1 MRNRR
6 SIDIVSI
13 LIAGAALVTIV
24 LFSWDFR
31 PPVDRKLHSEIGR
44 VLAKEALSLA
54 RPGGEITVITRDT
67 EAFRQPALDI
77 LLKSFQR
84 EVGRASRITI
94 NIHSLQLDPLR
105 PVEVPPGD
113 FYELI
118 RRSNSER
125 IIVSLLGPPALTEE
139 QRAALGAVKPKII
152 AFCSGNLAES
162 LDLRELFKTG
172 LLHVALIN
180 RRPAPGAADASRNGS
195 GAFDGLY
202 TVVRGDL
209 STVGEPSHSRR

>member
-1 MRNRR
+1 MRNRKAT
-6 SIDIVSI
+6 DIVSI
-13 LIAGAALVTIV
+13 LVASAALVTMV

-31 PPVDRKLHSEIGR
+31 LPVDRGLHSEIGR
-44 VLAKEALSLA
+44 ALAKEALSLA
-54 RPGGEITVITRDT
+54 RPGAEMVVITRDT
-67 EAFRQPALDI
+67 EAFPQPALDI

-84 EVGRASRITI
+84 EIGRTGHITI
-94 NIHSLQLDPLR
+94 TTQSLQLDPLR
-105 PVEVPPGD
+105 PVDVPPGD

-139 QRAALGAVKPKII
+139 QRATLGSVKPKII

-162 LDLRELFKTG
+162 LDLQELFKAG

-180 RRPAPGAADASRNGS
+180 RRPAAGAADSSTFN
-195 GAFDGLY
+195 GLY
-202 TVVRGDL
+202 TVVRGNA
-209 STVGEPSHSRR
+209 STVGEPSHAGR